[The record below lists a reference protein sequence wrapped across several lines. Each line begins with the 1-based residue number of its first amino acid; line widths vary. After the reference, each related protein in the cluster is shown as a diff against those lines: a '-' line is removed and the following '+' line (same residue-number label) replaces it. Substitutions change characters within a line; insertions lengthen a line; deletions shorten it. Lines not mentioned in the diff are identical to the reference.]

1 MASNPYLLRTAH
13 PEDCVCVHGSG
24 TALEVRDF
32 FLPVEDIQKDE
43 ITCMMFHELADK
55 PNINYHQHT
64 SGNETFIPI
73 SGKIEII
80 AQGIHTYMIPGDIF
94 HVQPYMSHGFRA
106 LEKDSAMMCLFQGFD
121 MINLVNNRIAAQR
134 KHPDVINDPAYRA
147 AYNKLSHKLDR
158 EVPDPIERP
167 REEVFCLRREGTGL
181 FEYRY
186 PGVDLYLKVGR
197 WETHGLKEI
206 WEADMKKGV
215 RVEWGEIHGDY
226 RLFFINKGVVDFTI
240 DGDKFTIDEEAL
252 VRVPPLLTFSLE
264 CQTDARVYDLDCPD
278 FLHSML
284 EELGDPQKERRPKDP
299 EKLRE
304 LKDKFSCS
312 VTSYSYK

>member
-1 MASNPYLLRTAH
+1 MPINPYLVRTAH

-24 TALEVRDF
+24 AALEVRDF
-32 FLPVEDIQKDE
+32 FVPVGDVQKDE
-43 ITCMMFHELADK
+43 ITCMMFHELAGK
-55 PNINYHQHT
+55 PDINYHQHT
-64 SGNETFIPI
+64 SGTETFIPI

-106 LEKDSAMMCLFQGFD
+106 LEKGSAMMCLFQGFD
-121 MINLVNNRIAAQR
+121 MINLMNNRFAAQQ
-134 KHPDVINDPAYRA
+134 KHPDIINDPVFRA
-147 AYNKLSHKLDR
+147 ISNKLSHKLDR
-158 EVPDPIERP
+158 EVPDPIECP

-181 FEYRY
+181 FEYHY

-206 WEADMKKGV
+206 WETDMRKGV
-215 RVEWGEIHGDY
+215 RVEWGKIHGDY

-240 DGDKFTIDEEAL
+240 DGSTFTVDEEAL
-252 VRVPPLLTFSLE
+252 VRIPPFLTFSLE
-264 CQTDARVYDLDCPD
+264 CRTDARVYDLDCPD
-278 FLHSML
+278 LLHSML
-284 EELGDPQKERRPKDP
+284 EELGDPRKERWQKDS
-299 EKLRE
+299 EKLKE

-312 VTSYSYK
+312 VTSYIYK